1 MIPSH
6 VLPPF
11 GSGNAG
17 SGATASGTNG
27 GGGGGGQATG
37 LAVDPLCSPASLFVS
52 TAADSGR
59 WGVASGTSLENNNEN
74 MNRFYLFG

>member
-1 MIPSH
+1 LIPSH
-6 VLPPF
+6 VLPAF

-17 SGATASGTNG
+17 SGATASGTNGGG

-59 WGVASGTSLENNNEN
+59 WGVASGTS
-74 MNRFYLFG
+74 